1 LFGTSLYRSMCD
13 LMGSHAAKWALF
25 SAEGNNAARHL
36 LPFLV
41 RSIALLPS
49 AGLSVSS
56 SFRSRAL
63 SIPCPLPLLGSNH
76 SAPPPVSVARA
87 EIRGHGGRHGQVR
100 YTGLRGHAQGVRR
113 QPWQVRRAT
122 AFHPVIPR
130 CVHAAPFL
138 PLLPRIGI
146 SWWLMMGSC
155 GGLCVGLVS
164 LQIASRGLRQRA
176 RSSRGRSLGWV
187 RARRAAGRAGAAA
200 TQPRCPDQ
208 ARLFFLN
215 TQKICVSL

>member
-1 LFGTSLYRSMCD
+1 
-13 LMGSHAAKWALF
+13 
-25 SAEGNNAARHL
+25 
-36 LPFLV
+36 V
-41 RSIALLPS
+41 RSVALLPS
-49 AGLSVSS
+49 AGLSISS

-176 RSSRGRSLGWV
+176 RSSRGRSRRLG
-187 RARRAAGRAGAAA
+187 ACSTGRR
-200 TQPRCPDQ
+200 PSWRCSHSASSSRPSKT
-208 ARLFFLN
+208 FFLEYA
-215 TQKICVSL
+215 KDLCIIIIKKESLNIHTTLL